1 MEPSR
6 KKGFGKTEEADIGLK
21 KLYKRAVPR
30 WSLTYNPSI
39 FAINLNLDR
48 VFEQGMLNR
57 A

>member
-6 KKGFGKTEEADIGLK
+6 KKGFGKTKEADIGLK